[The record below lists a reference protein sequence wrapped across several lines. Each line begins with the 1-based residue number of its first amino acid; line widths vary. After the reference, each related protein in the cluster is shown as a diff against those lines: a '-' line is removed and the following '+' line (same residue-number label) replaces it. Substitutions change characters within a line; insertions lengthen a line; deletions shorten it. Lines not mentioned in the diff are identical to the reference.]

1 MRIGYDAK
9 RAYHNRTG
17 LGNYSRGLINGML
30 RMFPEEN
37 YVLFNT
43 KPSDL
48 YQPQGESVQEVL
60 PEGDWYKKF
69 PALWRSFALG
79 KLADRYQLDI
89 YHGLSHELPIDS
101 FSRNVKW
108 VLTVHDLIFL
118 RYPGYYKA
126 TDRFLYTFKLKRSC
140 RRADRI
146 VAISQQTKKDLVS
159 FLSVPE
165 EKISVIYQDCDAAFK
180 QKVSDQHK
188 SAVKMRYHLP
198 DKYILQVGTIE
209 ERKNLLVSVKA
220 LKYTDP
226 EVRLVVVG
234 RETPYLETVKKTI
247 AALGLQQRVYFSHR
261 VPFSDLPAIYQMAHI
276 FLYPSRYEG
285 FGIPVVEALHSQVPV
300 IAATGSCL
308 EEAGG
313 PDSLYTDPDDE
324 QGLAI
329 QIRDVWHNRDLR
341 AHMIREGRKHA
352 ERFHTD
358 RLSNELRS
366 LYTQLL

>member
-30 RMFPEEN
+30 RMFPEED
-37 YVLFNT
+37 YFLFNT
-43 KPSDL
+43 KPSSL
-48 YQPQGESVQEVL
+48 YQPRGKSVLEVL
-60 PEGDWYKKF
+60 PERGWSIKF

-79 KLADRYQLDI
+79 RLAHRYQLDI
-89 YHGLSHELPIDS
+89 YHGLSHELPIDTS
-101 FSRNVKW
+101 SRNVKW

-126 TDRFLYTFKLKRSC
+126 IDRFLYTFKLKRAC

-159 FLSVPE
+159 LLSVPQ
-165 EKISVIYQDCDAAFK
+165 EKISVIYQDCDAAFREE
-180 QKVSDQHK
+180 VSDQRK
-188 SAVKMRYHLP
+188 SAIKRHYRLP

-209 ERKNLLVSVKA
+209 ERKNLLLSVKA

-226 EVRLVVVG
+226 EMVLVVVG
-234 RETPYLETVKKTI
+234 RETPYLKTVKKAI
-247 AALGLQQRVYFSHR
+247 ATLGLQQRVHFLYQ
-261 VPFSDLPAIYQMAHI
+261 VPFSDLPAIYQLAQI

-285 FGIPVVEALHSQVPV
+285 FGIPIVEALHSLVPV

-313 PDSLYTDPDDE
+313 PNSLYTDPDDE
-324 QGLAI
+324 QGLAKKM
-329 QIRDVWHNRDLR
+329 RDVWHNTELR
-341 AHMIREGRKHA
+341 LHMIREGRKHA